1 MSKIVKLT
9 SACSLA
15 WIQKHMNQHNDK
27 TPYTY
32 SIYFY
37 RKGSKKHSRK
47 TVIQSDVEGDFVVQP
62 FARKAL
68 RRPGDSKAVC
78 LDLILV
84 NQQLNCS
91 LNISHIIYLEVD

>member
-1 MSKIVKLT
+1 
-9 SACSLA
+9 
-15 WIQKHMNQHNDK
+15 MNQHNDK

-78 LDLILV
+78 FRSDTGKSAVELFAEYFPYNL
-84 NQQLNCS
+84 S
-91 LNISHIIYLEVD
+91 GG